1 MPSEATLEKPLP
13 NNLDAERSVLGAI
26 LLDNHALNPAIEH
39 LRPEDFFLDQHR
51 RVFTQMISLGEGQQA
66 IDLVT
71 LTDELHCKGEL
82 EASGGAPYLASLAD
96 GMPRVTNIEHY
107 ARIVKEK
114 AILRNLIHATHNIQ
128 QRAFEG
134 EDGADAILDNAE
146 SSIFALAED
155 RARAGLLPIKDIVR
169 DNFERLE
176 RIFREGK
183 SITGIPTGYIE
194 LDKLTSG
201 LQPSEVLILAARPS
215 QGKTALA
222 LNLMENIAIRGGHPV
237 AMFSLEMSKESLLQR
252 LVASV
257 AQTEA
262 RQRHVGADRR
272 LSPAHHRARKIRQS
286 PRRSRQLLAWF
297 KGSCQRAADPRAGA
311 QPAHARS
318 RARRAWPAAL
328 RFARIGRDRAGRRCG
343 DVRLPAALF
352 QSWRHSRRARRNRA
366 AHRQAAQWPYG
377 HGEIRFPQ
385 PLHPLRGSRAGCLL
399 VLGPGRNVT
408 LGAAAVSTPHRGR
421 LTTRHGLGSLSKAA
435 CHGVKSIKTQGLGA
449 PLRMRRALKASRI
462 LGPSK

>member
-1 MPSEATLEKPLP
+1 MATDTTLEKPLP

-26 LLDNHALNPAIEH
+26 LLDNHSLNAAMET

-51 RVFTQMISLGEGQQA
+51 RVFTHMIQLGESQQA

-71 LTDELHCKGEL
+71 LTDELHNKGEL

-96 GMPRVTNIEHY
+96 GMPRVSNIEHY

-146 SSIFALAED
+146 SSIFQLAED
-155 RARAGLLPIKDIVR
+155 RIRAGLLPIKDIVR

-176 RIFREGK
+176 KIFREGK
-183 SITGIPTGYIE
+183 SITGISSGYVE

-201 LQPSEVLILAARPS
+201 LQPSELLILAARPS

-222 LNLMENIAIRGGHPV
+222 LNLAENIAIRAGQPV

-257 AQTEA
+257 AQIDAHKFRTGHLSREDWRRMTEA
-262 RQRHVGADRR
+262 LGTISSSPIWVDDAGSISVLEIGAKARR
-272 LSPAHHRARKIRQS
+272 LKRDKGLSLLIVDYLQLITARGRFGNRQEEVASISRGLKGLAKELKIPVLVLSQLTRAPERDERGPQLSDLRESGAIKQDADVVMFIYRPHFFKAGATPEEREETELRIAKQRNG
-286 PRRSRQLLAWF
+286 PTDTVRFVFRSRLTRF
-297 KGSCQRAADPRAGA
+297 EEAAPDAFS
-311 QPAHARS
+311 Q
-318 RARRAWPAAL
+318 
-328 RFARIGRDRAGRRCG
+328 F
-343 DVRLPAALF
+343 
-352 QSWRHSRRARRNRA
+352 
-366 AHRQAAQWPYG
+366 
-377 HGEIRFPQ
+377 
-385 PLHPLRGSRAGCLL
+385 
-399 VLGPGRNVT
+399 
-408 LGAAAVSTPHRGR
+408 TPED
-421 LTTRHGLGSLSKAA
+421 L
-435 CHGVKSIKTQGLGA
+435 
-449 PLRMRRALKASRI
+449 
-462 LGPSK
+462 